1 MALTKDA
8 RERLVFAHFA
18 KAARLLPGG
27 TFTSRPEPE
36 PDILYV
42 AADGTSQAFE
52 LVEII
57 DQEYSASLG
66 QSFNTKAACNA
77 YLDKLPAPEA
87 AAFRTAFAN
96 ADIALTFRDD
106 VTGQRRKNALPAI
119 FKHLA
124 SLPAGFTGD
133 VFKDSNPLGT
143 VLSYAHVGR
152 GRFNGPLFDATS
164 ATWVGDPSVD
174 ALKGKMTRSYTP
186 QGQLNLLAYIDGN
199 PMFPDDV
206 WLANLDEYL
215 LTLDVSCQF
224 AKIFVYD
231 CGTSIIKRTWQ
242 RAPQTTG
249 PAVAT

>member
-8 RERLVFAHFA
+8 RERLVFEHFA
-18 KAARLLPGG
+18 RAAGLLPGG

-42 AADGTSQAFE
+42 ATDGTSLAFE

-57 DQEYSASLG
+57 DQDYSASLG
-66 QSFNTKAACNA
+66 QSFNTKDACNT
-77 YLDKLPAPEA
+77 YLDKLPATEA
-87 AAFRTAFAN
+87 AAFRAAFAN
-96 ADIALTFRDD
+96 ADIALTFRDNM
-106 VTGQRRKNALPAI
+106 TGQRRKNALPAI

-133 VFKDSNPLGT
+133 AFKDGNPLEAI
-143 VLSYAHVGR
+143 LSYAHVGR

-174 ALKGKMTRSYTP
+174 ALKGKMGKSYTP

-199 PMFPDDV
+199 PMFPEDV
-206 WLANLDEYL
+206 WLADLDEYL
-215 LTLDVSCQF
+215 ATLDASCQF
-224 AKIFVYD
+224 ATIFVYH
-231 CGTSIIKRTWQ
+231 CRTSLIKRTWQ
-242 RAPQTTG
+242 RSP
-249 PAVAT
+249 